1 MKKFTFILICA
12 LSLSY
17 ASAQATCTD
26 IKVWLTRG
34 MENNNVLALQNFLY
48 DRGYLKAKPNG
59 YFGVGTFAGVKAFQK
74 SLGLEQVGSVG
85 PGTRA
90 AIKKA
95 TCGAT
100 TQSSTSSSGT
110 SVAVSVQPAQT
121 ANVEQVYKPAVP
133 VVNTPSGLRNAK
145 RREDLEKLLKGIYK
159 RYVDSRGEHPVV
171 VTDTPIQLCVKP
183 VYVMNQ
189 ATATEVAVLTTPDSP
204 CKDYVDIAYL
214 SPYYMSAIPR
224 DPSLATSSTLTGYTI
239 TRDENN
245 QITLIAPSA
254 EDAAIVKV
262 SCNFNGYCSDFKHIS
277 TIIYK
282 APVFSSSS
290 IAIVLRDAT
299 PKIPLKLYGKN
310 FTATNTIELLSNYT
324 GKKYLLGVFPST
336 NDGTTIEIPAS
347 STNQLFPCGT
357 DCSEKFPI
365 GDYSFRIVNQG
376 GSSNAGF
383 LTFKGIVTTSYS
395 AKANATVKPKTDNVN
410 LGSIAISPGTSI
422 KLQSIVLTS
431 SSTSSVLSSKITNLR
446 LKDVDTGVTVVGPS
460 FSLSNKSVYENQSKI
475 YEFYADISEVEI
487 TQAGYIAYSGTLTF
501 TDMLTGAEFT
511 LPVKEI
517 VFTVSY

>member
-204 CKDYVDIAYL
+204 CKDYVDIAALCLVITGGILAFLWFNIPPALFYL
-214 SPYYMSAIPR
+214 TETGMLALSLGYVDTLLGDIIIFVARSVEGLPFSLMSFKI
-224 DPSLATSSTLTGYTI
+224 SFTSMCVMY
-239 TRDENN
+239 
-245 QITLIAPSA
+245 
-254 EDAAIVKV
+254 VV
-262 SCNFNGYCSDFKHIS
+262 
-277 TIIYK
+277 
-282 APVFSSSS
+282 
-290 IAIVLRDAT
+290 IVLVYSYVSRVISLRKSDET
-299 PKIPLKLYGKN
+299 SPTKN
-310 FTATNTIELLSNYT
+310 EEIWS
-324 GKKYLLGVFPST
+324 GV
-336 NDGTTIEIPAS
+336 I
-347 STNQLFPCGT
+347 
-357 DCSEKFPI
+357 
-365 GDYSFRIVNQG
+365 
-376 GSSNAGF
+376 
-383 LTFKGIVTTSYS
+383 SY
-395 AKANATVKPKTDNVN
+395 
-410 LGSIAISPGTSI
+410 
-422 KLQSIVLTS
+422 
-431 SSTSSVLSSKITNLR
+431 
-446 LKDVDTGVTVVGPS
+446 
-460 FSLSNKSVYENQSKI
+460 
-475 YEFYADISEVEI
+475 
-487 TQAGYIAYSGTLTF
+487 
-501 TDMLTGAEFT
+501 
-511 LPVKEI
+511 
-517 VFTVSY
+517 